1 MTFVYKKKM
10 KKGLF
15 GFRDIILKQ
24 QILLGR
30 FLASCG
36 ASEYTILIIYS
47 IIMGT
52 IAGFAAIGFHKTIIL
67 FSKATAFSAGL
78 FKPGYGFFI
87 ILIPTLGMF
96 IQWVMTRIAPRQA
109 KQRGVLEVI
118 KAVSLRDGE
127 IPFKAT
133 LFQFLATTIC
143 IGSGGT
149 VGPEAPAAQTGAGV
163 VSAAGKILGLS
174 VSRLRMFTAAGAGAA
189 IAGVFNTPLAGIF
202 FSLEVVL
209 LNEFR
214 TTTLSIFL
222 LSTVSASAVSRIF
235 LGNAPKFHFDSLQM
249 GPYSHFIFYLLLGV
263 LAGLLSI
270 LFIRTKEYTWHK
282 FAAYYKKHT
291 LLPGMLAAG
300 LLMGLAGYL
309 MPQIFGIGYET
320 INDILV
326 DHVAVPDMLVLF
338 LLKFSLVII
347 ILCAGGYGGVFAPS
361 LFMGAC
367 FGSLFAHLVSILFH
381 IPLDPATFALVGMGA
396 MLAGIN
402 SIPITAIMMLFELTN
417 NYMFVLPLMLG
428 IVGSHTITQLFLN
441 GSVYR
446 KELANEGYRIS
457 DGQET
462 TILQSVSVDKIA
474 RADISTISEKTP
486 ITELVRQFLSR
497 DHDTIYTIND
507 DGRLT
512 GVITSSTLRH
522 LITSYHD
529 LHGVVIASDIAD
541 YDFVSINANDTL
553 DKAMQLFARHH
564 VEEIP
569 VMSKVETEQIIG
581 VLHYQ
586 DVLHVYNQ
594 KIGKLSIQD
603 ELATNMKNIDKYKAM
618 EAIPGFSV
626 AEIAVPDKFISK
638 TLAQLDLRNLYKID
652 VLVVER
658 PEQITAKSSEN
669 LKILPDKNFCLSRG
683 DILVIY
689 GYSADVERF
698 RINIQSV

>member
-1 MTFVYKKKM
+1 
-10 KKGLF
+10 
-15 GFRDIILKQ
+15 
-24 QILLGR
+24 
-30 FLASCG
+30 
-36 ASEYTILIIYS
+36 
-47 IIMGT
+47 MGT
-52 IAGFAAIGFHKTIIL
+52 IAGFAAIGFHKTINL
-67 FSKATAFSAGL
+67 FSHVTTYSASL
-78 FKPGYGFFI
+78 FQSGYGFLI

-96 IQWVMTRIAPRQA
+96 IQWLMVRIAPRQA

-127 IPFKAT
+127 IPFKST
-133 LFQFLATTIC
+133 LFYFLATTVC

-163 VSAAGKILGLS
+163 VSAAGKMLGLS

-202 FSLEVVL
+202 FSLEVIL

-214 TTTLSIFL
+214 ATTLSIFL

-235 LGNAPKFHFDSLQM
+235 LGNIPKFHFTSLQM
-249 GPYSHFIFYLLLGV
+249 GSYSHFIFYLLLGV

-270 LFIRTKEYTWHK
+270 LFIKSKEYIGHK
-282 FAAYYKKHT
+282 FVLYYKKHA

-300 LLMGLAGYL
+300 LLMGLAGYFI
-309 MPQIFGIGYET
+309 PQIFGIGYET
-320 INDILV
+320 INLV
-326 DHVAVPDMLVLF
+326 LGDHVSVPTMLVLF

-347 ILCAGGYGGVFAPS
+347 ILSAGGYGGIFAPS

-367 FGSLFAHLVSILFH
+367 FGSLFAHIMTTIFH
-381 IPLDPATFALVGMGA
+381 IPLDTATFALVGMGA

-417 NYMFVLPLMLG
+417 NYMFVLPLILG
-428 IVGSHTITQLFLN
+428 IVGSHTITQLILN
-441 GSVYR
+441 GSIYR
-446 KELANEGYRIS
+446 KELASEGYRIS

-462 TILQSVSVDKIA
+462 TILHSVTVDKIT
-474 RADISTISEKTP
+474 RADILTVPDKTP
-486 ITELVRQFLSR
+486 ISELVRQFLNR
-497 DHDTIYTIND
+497 DHDTIYTVND
-507 DGRLT
+507 EGKLS

-529 LHGVVIASDIAD
+529 LHGVVIAGDIAD
-541 YDFVSINANDTL
+541 FDYVSINASDTL
-553 DKAMQLFARHH
+553 DVAMQLFARHH

-569 VMSKVETEQIIG
+569 VMRVTDTEQIIG

-594 KIGKLSIQD
+594 RVGKISIQD
-603 ELATNMKNIDKYKAM
+603 ELAMNMKCIDKYKAM

-626 AEIAVPDKFISK
+626 AEIPVPDKFLNK
-638 TLAQLDLRNLYKID
+638 TMAQLDLRNLYKID
-652 VLVVER
+652 VLLVER
-658 PEQITAKSSEN
+658 PEQVTSKSSET
-669 LKILPDKNFCLSRG
+669 LKILPDKNFNLTRG

-689 GYSADVERF
+689 GYSADVDKF
-698 RINIQSV
+698 KNHI